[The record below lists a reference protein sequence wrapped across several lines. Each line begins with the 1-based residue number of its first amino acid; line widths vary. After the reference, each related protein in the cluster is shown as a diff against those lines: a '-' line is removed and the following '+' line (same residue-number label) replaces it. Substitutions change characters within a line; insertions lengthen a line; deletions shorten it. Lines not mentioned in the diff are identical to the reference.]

1 MGGRRRSLNDPPRL
15 LLAAAAAVPVVAVLG
30 LVVVPAVNLV
40 VTAVDG
46 AALSGVLAD
55 RRTWEVVWFTFWQ
68 ASLSTLLTVLVG
80 VWPALVVARYSFR
93 GRSVFVGALTAV
105 FVLPTVVLAAGVGA
119 LLPGEWGRGTSG
131 IVVAHVV
138 FNLAVV
144 VRTVAAAPVPVGVE
158 EAARTLG
165 ASRSQV
171 ALRVTLPLLAP
182 ALWAAS
188 AVVFLFSFTSFGVV
202 RVLGD
207 LSSST
212 IEVEVWR
219 RAIRLGDLGGA
230 AVLSVV
236 QVVVLAVVL
245 VWTSARQRSQR
256 SRSAVPLVRLRRRSA
271 VAPVVAV
278 SVLAAAPL
286 VALILGSFR
295 TGDGFSLDGWRA
307 FGSDEIRPGLRLG
320 LDPLAALS
328 ASLMSAVVATVLAVV
343 LGGLAV
349 AVISV
354 TGRSGSVLDAG
365 VALPLGV
372 SAVTVGLGLLITFDS
387 GVFDWR
393 ASWWM
398 VPLGHAVVAVPFVV
412 RPALAAVRAVSGDLR
427 SAAATLGASPVR
439 AWWVTV
445 GAALRRPLATGAGLA
460 AAVSLGEFGATSL
473 LSRSGSETLPVVIE
487 RMLART
493 GGSFRAQGHAL
504 AVVLAVVTILVVV
517 LVDRWRDDPVRR

>member
-1 MGGRRRSLNDPPRL
+1 MGERRRSLNEPSRFL
-15 LLAAAAAVPVVAVLG
+15 LTAVAAAPVSAVVG
-30 LVVVPAVNLV
+30 LVVAPAVNLV
-40 VTAVDG
+40 LAAVDG
-46 AALSGVLAD
+46 SALSEVLGA

-68 ASLSTLLTVLVG
+68 AVVSTVLTVLIG
-80 VWPALVVARYSFR
+80 VWPALVVARSSFR
-93 GRSVFVGALTAV
+93 GRSIFVGALTAV
-105 FVLPTVVLAAGVGA
+105 FVLPTVVLAAGVGV
-119 LLPGEWGRGTSG
+119 LLPSGVDRGVFA
-131 IVVAHVV
+131 IVVAHVI

-144 VRTVAAAPVPVGVE
+144 VRTVAASPVPVGVE

-165 ASRSQV
+165 ASRPQV

-236 QVVVLAVVL
+236 QVVLLGAVL
-245 VWTSARQRSQR
+245 VWTSALQRSQR
-256 SRSAVPLVRLRRRSA
+256 SRSAVPLAPIRRRRSLA
-271 VAPVVAV
+271 PVLVVSVLVAAPVVA
-278 SVLAAAPL
+278 L
-286 VALILGSFR
+286 VWGSFR
-295 TGDGFSLDGWRA
+295 SGGEFSLAGWRA

-320 LDPLAALS
+320 LDPLGALS
-328 ASLMSAVVATVLAVV
+328 ASLVSAVVATVLAVV

-365 VALPLGV
+365 LALPLGV

-412 RPALAAVRAVSGDLR
+412 RPAVAAVRSVPVDLR
-427 SAAATLGASPVR
+427 AAAATLGASPVR

-445 GAALRRPLATGAGLA
+445 GAALRKPLAAGAGLA

-504 AVVLAVVTILVVV
+504 AVVLAAVTILVVM

>member
-1 MGGRRRSLNDPPRL
+1 M
-15 LLAAAAAVPVVAVLG
+15 VAVLG

-144 VRTVAAAPVPVGVE
+144 VRTVAASPVPVGVE

-236 QVVVLAVVL
+236 QVVVLGVVL

-271 VAPVVAV
+271 VAPVVAA

-328 ASLMSAVVATVLAVV
+328 ASLMSVM

-365 VALPLGV
+365 LALPLGV

-504 AVVLAVVTILVVV
+504 AVVLAAVTILVVV

>member
-1 MGGRRRSLNDPPRL
+1 MLV
-15 LLAAAAAVPVVAVLG
+15 AAVAPVLAVVA

-46 AALSGVLAD
+46 AGWWSVLAEG
-55 RRTWEVVWFTFWQ
+55 RTWEVVWFTLWQ
-68 ASLSTLLTVLVG
+68 AALSTVVTVLVG
-80 VWPALVVARYSFR
+80 LWPAMVVARYSFR

-207 LSSST
+207 LSTST

-219 RAIRLGDLGGA
+219 RAIRLGDVEAA

-236 QVVVLAVVL
+236 QVVVLGLVL
-245 VWTSARQRSQR
+245 VWTSARQRSMR
-256 SRSAVPLVRLRRRSA
+256 ARVPVDAVPARRRR
-271 VAPVVAV
+271 VLVPVMAV
-278 SVLAAAPL
+278 SALVAAPL
-286 VALILGSFR
+286 VALLVGSFR

-328 ASLMSAVVATVLAVV
+328 ASLMTAAVATTLAVV
-343 LGGLAV
+343 LGALAV
-349 AVISV
+349 GVISV

-365 VALPLGV
+365 LALPLGV

-412 RPALAAVRAVSGDLR
+412 RPASTAVRAVSADQR

-504 AVVLAVVTILVVV
+504 AVVLAAATMLIVVV
-517 LVDRWRDDPVRR
+517 VDRWGDDPMRR

>member
-1 MGGRRRSLNDPPRL
+1 
-15 LLAAAAAVPVVAVLG
+15 
-30 LVVVPAVNLV
+30 
-40 VTAVDG
+40 
-46 AALSGVLAD
+46 
-55 RRTWEVVWFTFWQ
+55 
-68 ASLSTLLTVLVG
+68 
-80 VWPALVVARYSFR
+80 
-93 GRSVFVGALTAV
+93 
-105 FVLPTVVLAAGVGA
+105 
-119 LLPGEWGRGTSG
+119 
-131 IVVAHVV
+131 
-138 FNLAVV
+138 
-144 VRTVAAAPVPVGVE
+144 
-158 EAARTLG
+158 
-165 ASRSQV
+165 
-171 ALRVTLPLLAP
+171 
-182 ALWAAS
+182 
-188 AVVFLFSFTSFGVV
+188 VV

-349 AVISV
+349 TVISV

-365 VALPLGV
+365 LALPLGV